1 MRVCSIS
8 LEPFTLYPSPCIC
21 ALPTNGT
28 IIKLKV
34 LPAVAAQQR
43 MGKKE

>member
-1 MRVCSIS
+1 M
-8 LEPFTLYPSPCIC
+8 C

-34 LPAVAAQQR
+34 LPAVAAGKEWGTKSGQR
-43 MGKKE
+43 SFFSY